1 MSTVSNLVASV
12 GAVGLGGLVALIG
25 RSALSAAVMHYVRKI
40 LAGRD
45 ARRDMHNNRN
55 RHLRKYRHTPGK
67 DDQ

>member
-1 MSTVSNLVASV
+1 MSLLNALVASI
-12 GAVGLGGLVALIG
+12 GAVGLGGLVALVA

-45 ARRDMHNNRN
+45 AHRDVAKRGN

-67 DDQ
+67 DD